1 MNDKVLQQ
9 QNAQDMILCHNFVQQ
24 LPKSIKE
31 KIVEPVDDKKIP
43 GKLPGQR
50 FGIQKDK
57 DKNHQKELVVDNN
70 KSHLR

>member
-1 MNDKVLQQ
+1 VNDKVLQQ

-43 GKLPGQR
+43 GKFPGQR
-50 FGIQKDK
+50 FGIQ
-57 DKNHQKELVVDNN
+57 
-70 KSHLR
+70 